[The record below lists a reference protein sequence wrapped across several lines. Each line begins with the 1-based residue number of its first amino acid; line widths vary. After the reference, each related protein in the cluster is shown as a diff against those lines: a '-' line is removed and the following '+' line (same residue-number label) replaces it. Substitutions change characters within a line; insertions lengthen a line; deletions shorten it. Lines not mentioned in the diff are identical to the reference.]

1 VPAAAPRLGILLALI
16 LVGAGSGLLPR
27 VAASES
33 DPPWYESITVNGF
46 ASSSYSYNFGTPDSR
61 TNTLRV
67 FDFDDASFKV
77 DAFELVL
84 QRAATKPRDAGFRAD
99 VVLGSSVPRI
109 SAAAGLFRDDA
120 GVAGDLDLQ
129 QAFATY
135 VAPLGS
141 GLKLDAGKFIT
152 PFGYEVIE
160 GYDGWNDNA
169 TRSLLFGYAIPFTHT
184 GVRAAYAFSA
194 KATLT
199 AILSNGWDD
208 ARDNNRAKSFAV
220 QLSLAPTSTLT
231 AIVGGMTGAEQTDND
246 HDLRSL
252 LDASLIWKP
261 ASRFTLGANGDW
273 GQEAKL
279 AAGDDAHWSGV
290 AGYARMGPRGPF
302 SLTVR
307 GESFAD
313 PDGVRTG
320 TSQSLAEIT
329 LTPEAQI
336 TPSFLLRGDLRIDH
350 SNRPVFERDGQ
361 PSDTQSTVLLNAIVH
376 F

>member
-1 VPAAAPRLGILLALI
+1 MRAAARLATMALIVTGAGFGLPRPAAAED
-16 LVGAGSGLLPR
+16 
-27 VAASES
+27 VA
-33 DPPWYESITVNGF
+33 PWYQTVSVNGF
-46 ASSSYSYNFGTPDSR
+46 LSSSYSYNFGRPDSR

-67 FDFDDASFKV
+67 FDFDDNSFKV
-77 DAFELVL
+77 DAAELVV
-84 QRAATKPRDAGFRAD
+84 QRSTAKPRDTGFRAD
-99 VVLGSSVPRI
+99 LVLGSSVPRI
-109 SAAAGLFRDDA
+109 SASSGLFRDDA

-135 VAPLGS
+135 VAPLGA

-169 TRSLLFGYAIPFTHT
+169 TRSLLFGFAIPFTHT
-184 GVRAAYAFSA
+184 GVRATYVFSS
-194 KATLT
+194 KATLM
-199 AILSNGWDD
+199 AVLANGWDN
-208 ARDNNRAKSFAV
+208 ARDNNRAKSVAA
-220 QLSLAPTSTLT
+220 QLSLVPVPALT
-231 AIVGGMTGAEQTDND
+231 AIVGAMTGAEQADND
-246 HDLRSL
+246 HDLRTL
-252 LDASLIWKP
+252 VDGVLIWKP
-261 ASRFTLGANGDW
+261 SSRVTLGANGDW
-273 GQEAKL
+273 GQEARL

-290 AGYARMGPRGPF
+290 AGYARVGPRGPF

-336 TPSFLLRGDLRIDH
+336 SPSFLIRSDLRIDH
-350 SNRPVFERDGQ
+350 SNRRVFEHESGA
-361 PSDTQSTVLLNAIVH
+361 SDSQTTLLLNAIVH